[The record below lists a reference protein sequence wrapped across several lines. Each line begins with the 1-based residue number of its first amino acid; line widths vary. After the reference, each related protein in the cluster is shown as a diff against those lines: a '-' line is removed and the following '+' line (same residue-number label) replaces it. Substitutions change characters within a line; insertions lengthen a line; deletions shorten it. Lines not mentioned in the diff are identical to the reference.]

1 MGTDRKICYERAF
14 RAGKDFVTAF
24 PNPLPPGLEPLFRY
38 WDRKRGDR
46 RMPRRGDIDPTE
58 IVAFLPAVM
67 LVDVV
72 PDDRRYVYRLVG
84 TREVQAR
91 GRDPT
96 GRAVGEAFM
105 GASRENA
112 FANYDHV
119 RLTGA
124 PHIDVKTVIT
134 NRDRL
139 DNSHVIFL
147 PLSEDGETVS
157 QILVYTD
164 FNPSKN

>member
-1 MGTDRKICYERAF
+1 MTSSPDQAP
-14 RAGKDFVTAF
+14 A
-24 PNPLPPGLEPLFRY
+24 GLEPLLRY
-38 WDRKRGDR
+38 WERKRGTR
-46 RMPRRGDIDPTE
+46 RMPRRADIDPAE
-58 IVAFLPAVM
+58 MVGFLPAVM

-72 PDDRRYVYRLVG
+72 ADARRYVYRLVG

-96 GRAVGEAFM
+96 GRPVGEAFI
-105 GASRENA
+105 GSSRESVL
-112 FANYDHV
+112 ANYDHV
-119 RLTGA
+119 SLTGA
-124 PHIDVKTVIT
+124 PHIDLKTVIT
-134 NRDRL
+134 SGDRL

-164 FNPSKN
+164 FSPKD

>member
-1 MGTDRKICYERAF
+1 MTSLRPDPI
-14 RAGKDFVTAF
+14 
-24 PNPLPPGLEPLFRY
+24 PPGLEPLLRY
-38 WDRKRGDR
+38 WERKRGER
-46 RMPRRGDIDPTE
+46 RMPRRADIDPAE
-58 IVAFLPAVM
+58 LVRFLPAVM

-72 PDDRRYVYRLVG
+72 ADDRRYVYRLVG

-96 GRAVGEAFM
+96 GRAVGDAFI
-105 GASRENA
+105 GSSRESVL
-112 FANYDHV
+112 ANYDRV
-119 RLTGA
+119 KLTGA
-124 PHIDVKTVIT
+124 PHIDLKTIIT

-147 PLSEDGETVS
+147 PLSEDGETVT

-164 FNPSKN
+164 FNPPS

>member
-1 MGTDRKICYERAF
+1 MTVPANP
-14 RAGKDFVTAF
+14 F
-24 PNPLPPGLEPLFRY
+24 PLGLEPLFRY

-46 RMPRRGDIDPTE
+46 RMPRRADVDPAE
-58 IVAFLPAVM
+58 LIGFLPALM
-67 LVDVV
+67 IVDVV
-72 PDDRRYVYRLVG
+72 ADDRRYVYRLVG

-96 GRAVGEAFM
+96 GRAVGEAFL
-105 GASRENA
+105 GASREGVL
-112 FANYDHV
+112 ANYNRV
-119 RLTGA
+119 QLTGQ
-124 PHIDVKTVIT
+124 PHVDLKTVVT

-157 QILVYTD
+157 QILVFTD
-164 FNPSKN
+164 FNPPSD

>member
-1 MGTDRKICYERAF
+1 M
-14 RAGKDFVTAF
+14 TAS
-24 PNPLPPGLEPLFRY
+24 PHPVPAGLEPLFRY

-46 RMPRRGDIDPTE
+46 RMPRRADIDPAE
-58 IVAFLPAVM
+58 LVGYLPALM
-67 LVDVV
+67 IVDVV
-72 PDDRRYVYRLVG
+72 ADERRFVYRLVG

-96 GRAVGEAFM
+96 GRPVGEAFL
-105 GASRENA
+105 GASREA
-112 FANYDHV
+112 VLANYSRVQLSGQPHV
-119 RLTGA
+119 DL
-124 PHIDVKTVIT
+124 KTVIT

-147 PLSEDGETVS
+147 PLSEDGQSVS

-164 FNPSKN
+164 FSPPSD

>member
-1 MGTDRKICYERAF
+1 
-14 RAGKDFVTAF
+14 
-24 PNPLPPGLEPLFRY
+24 
-38 WDRKRGDR
+38 
-46 RMPRRGDIDPTE
+46 MPRRADIDPGE
-58 IVAFLPAVM
+58 MIGFLPAVM

-96 GRAVGEAFM
+96 GRVVGEAFL
-105 GASRENA
+105 GSSRETVL
-112 FANYDHV
+112 ANYDHV
-119 RLTGA
+119 KLTAA
-124 PHIDVKTVIT
+124 PHIDLKTVIT

-147 PLSEDGETVS
+147 PLSEDGSKVT

-164 FNPSKN
+164 YHPPAD

>member
-1 MGTDRKICYERAF
+1 M
-14 RAGKDFVTAF
+14 TAF
-24 PNPLPPGLEPLFRY
+24 PNHLPPGLEPLFRY
-38 WDRKRGDR
+38 WDRKRGAR
-46 RMPRRGDIDPTE
+46 RMPRRADIDPTE
-58 IVAFLPAVM
+58 MIPFLPSVM

-72 PDDRRYVYRLVG
+72 PDDRRYIYRLVG

-96 GRAVGEAFM
+96 GHAVGEAFL
-105 GASRENA
+105 GASRENVL
-112 FANYDHV
+112 ANYDHV

-124 PHIDVKTVIT
+124 PHIDLKTVIT

-147 PLSEDGETVS
+147 PLSEDGETVT

-164 FNPSKN
+164 FDPPPD

>member
-1 MGTDRKICYERAF
+1 MTVPPHPI
-14 RAGKDFVTAF
+14 
-24 PNPLPPGLEPLFRY
+24 PPGLDPLFRY

-46 RMPRRGDIDPTE
+46 RMPRRADVDPAE
-58 IVAFLPAVM
+58 LVGFLPSLMIVDIVA
-67 LVDVV
+67 
-72 PDDRRYVYRLVG
+72 DDRRYVYRLVG

-96 GRAVGEAFM
+96 GRAVGEAFL
-105 GASRENA
+105 GASREGVL
-112 FANYDHV
+112 ANYSRV
-119 RLTGA
+119 QLTGA
-124 PHIDVKTVIT
+124 PHVDLKTVVT

-164 FNPSKN
+164 FNPPAD

>member
-1 MGTDRKICYERAF
+1 
-14 RAGKDFVTAF
+14 
-24 PNPLPPGLEPLFRY
+24 
-38 WDRKRGDR
+38 
-46 RMPRRGDIDPTE
+46 MPRRGDIDPTE

-96 GRAVGEAFM
+96 GRVVGEAFL
-105 GASRENA
+105 GASRENVL
-112 FANYDHV
+112 ANYDRV
-119 RLTGA
+119 RLTGT
-124 PHIDVKTVIT
+124 PHIDLKTVIT